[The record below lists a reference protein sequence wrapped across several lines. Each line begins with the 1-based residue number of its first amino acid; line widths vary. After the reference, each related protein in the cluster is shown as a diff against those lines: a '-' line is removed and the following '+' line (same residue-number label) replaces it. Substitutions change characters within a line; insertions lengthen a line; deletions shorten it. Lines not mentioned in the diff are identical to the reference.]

1 MEIKK
6 GNSESLKT
14 PSEEKDSSIK
24 KKLYGKLFV
33 VMIVILIIYEY
44 YVYCFEV
51 KYRNLN
57 SRNMNKELFIVFIFH
72 LLLFMMI
79 WSLLVTMN
87 THPGEIPLYW
97 VNID

>member
-57 SRNMNKELFIVFIFH
+57 YLSEKSPDHVGGLQ
-72 LLLFMMI
+72 L
-79 WSLLVTMN
+79 
-87 THPGEIPLYW
+87 
-97 VNID
+97 

>member
-14 PSEEKDSSIK
+14 SGEEKESSMK
-24 KKLYGKLFV
+24 KKLYGKVFV
-33 VMIVILIIYEY
+33 VMIVLLIIYEY
-44 YVYCFEV
+44 YVYCFEI
-51 KYRNLN
+51 KYKRFNYHNLN
-57 SRNMNKELFIVFIFH
+57 QELFIVLIFH
-72 LLLFMMI
+72 ILLFMMI

-97 VNID
+97 VKLF